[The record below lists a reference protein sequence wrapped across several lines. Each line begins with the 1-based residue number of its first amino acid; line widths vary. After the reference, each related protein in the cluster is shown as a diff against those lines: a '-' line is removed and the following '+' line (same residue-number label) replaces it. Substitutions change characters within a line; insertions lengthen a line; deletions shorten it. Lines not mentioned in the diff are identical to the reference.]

1 MPVRCRCGAYH
12 VARPCGRINPF
23 CVVVRVGL
31 LRQHLPGRA
40 EGRDAYTVRT
50 IRSVRTGCSGRS
62 ICAVCARR
70 TRTRFLREAS
80 GAQLPVRIDAHGRT
94 RIFNACPID
103 RVGDLGAL
111 AAAGL
116 TDALVD
122 ASLLDEAET
131 DAVLDRVAEVR
142 A

>member
-1 MPVRCRCGAYH
+1 MA
-12 VARPCGRINPF
+12 A
-23 CVVVRVGL
+23 
-31 LRQHLPGRA
+31 
-40 EGRDAYTVRT
+40 
-50 IRSVRTGCSGRS
+50 
-62 ICAVCARR
+62 ARR
-70 TRTRFLREAS
+70 RAGREL
-80 GAQLPVRIDAHGRT
+80 GAERSQGAPLPPSRSRSKVGAAAAFD
-94 RIFNACPID
+94 ACPID

-116 TDALVD
+116 TDMLVD